1 MNDVYSAEYVNELR
15 DELEQLKSENARL
28 RAVLDALQGPGD
40 DADEDEERI
49 EPLDGPARVVVQLTG
64 QDGNIFAILG
74 RCRTALRR
82 AGQHALADQLTEE
95 VQAAKSY
102 DDALQVVMRLVDTR

>member
-1 MNDVYSAEYVNELR
+1 MMNDVYSAEYVNELR

-40 DADEDEERI
+40 DADEERI